1 MNNLPVVPFVE
12 EIFKDFVM
20 IFFVFR
26 LKNISHVFLT
36 KTFYA
41 NNKYFLFTNRLRYK
55 YRFYVINLE

>member
-12 EIFKDFVM
+12 QMFKDFVM
-20 IFFVFR
+20 MFFVFR

-41 NNKYFLFTNRLRYK
+41 NNKYFLFINSLRSK
-55 YRFYVINLE
+55 V